1 MYGSYETFL
10 IRGRASYSSKQ
21 AKLLNNIS
29 TNWWLSTESKV
40 IFVWFNM
47 ARDTQSHLSD
57 PWPRMSRQQDQL
69 GRGSRRRGINL
80 GGIPNSQRPREKT
93 EQALQWQGEEG
104 GVGGRDGVD
113 PAVRLERG
121 RPEEAGVQGGRWPGR
136 VLLRWIIIVI
146 DWPNTTE
153 RFGKTCKGPFC
164 NFGLDPVPPA
174 YGFRKV
180 AFCFCLSLQPY
191 VVVRPLSSFTLHFYY
206 IFVEFLLSPDSEKS

>member
-1 MYGSYETFL
+1 
-10 IRGRASYSSKQ
+10 
-21 AKLLNNIS
+21 
-29 TNWWLSTESKV
+29 
-40 IFVWFNM
+40 M
-47 ARDTQSHLSD
+47 AGDTQSHLSD

-121 RPEEAGVQGGRWPGR
+121 RPEEAGVQGGWWPGR

-146 DWPNTTE
+146 EWPNTTE
-153 RFGKTCKGPFC
+153 RFGKTCKGAFC
-164 NFGLDPVPPA
+164 NFGLHPVPPA
-174 YGFRKV
+174 LHCFGWAGHQLQHMYTGFRKV
-180 AFCFCLSLQPY
+180 AFCFYLSLQPY
-191 VVVRPLSSFTLHFYY
+191 VVVRPLSPFTLHFYV
-206 IFVEFLLSPDSEKS
+206 ILSW

>member
-1 MYGSYETFL
+1 M
-10 IRGRASYSSKQ
+10 
-21 AKLLNNIS
+21 
-29 TNWWLSTESKV
+29 
-40 IFVWFNM
+40 FVWSNM
-47 ARDTQSHLSD
+47 ARDTQSHSSD

-69 GRGSRRRGINL
+69 GRGSRRRGIIDQESKRNRHYSAL
-80 GGIPNSQRPREKT
+80 T
-93 EQALQWQGEEG
+93 EWQGEEG
-104 GVGGRDGVD
+104 GVGGRDGGD

-136 VLLRWIIIVI
+136 VLLRWIIFVI
-146 DWPNTTE
+146 EWPNTTE
-153 RFGKTCKGPFC
+153 RFDKTCKGPFC